1 MAISESQR
9 LKELQHY
16 HDTSVGLY
24 CIDRDPME
32 VDIDWVRRNAFRLE
46 SVDAIE
52 KRRREEAAFLKRRRE
67 EAAVLNGCHESDCA
81 VHNGPAYPT
90 GECDCIQSEKP

>member
-52 KRRREEAAFLKRRRE
+52 KRRREEAA
-67 EAAVLNGCHESDCA
+67 VLNGCHESDCA